1 MPGTSCGSRT
11 TYAAR
16 LLRVPASVMSRPD
29 WSSRTTRSASVDL
42 VLGFGGIVGT
52 SSRQRIQPARARCSM
67 RCRPD
72 ASMSRNL
79 PCRVTLSTIV
89 PSSADSGG
97 SKVLRALNAAMWIF
111 AMACPSSRPLRSR
124 ARASTSGSSG
134 TRQQS

>member
-1 MPGTSCGSRT
+1 M
-11 TYAAR
+11 
-16 LLRVPASVMSRPD
+16 
-29 WSSRTTRSASVDL
+29 DL

-52 SSRQRIQPARARCSM
+52 SSRQRIQPARARCRHRWM
-67 RCRPD
+67 PD

-111 AMACPSSRPLRSR
+111 AMAWPSSRPLRSR

-134 TRQQS
+134 TPAS